1 MFGPPLIKLSQ
12 VENPNGESSDD
23 DVVDTKQDY
32 IAYISQ
38 LVFILKPN
46 NPSKTQDVRIMHGY
60 QLSVLVDDKGRFFL
74 SHIQQYFPNI
84 DTIIIKYIKFPIIKN
99 KFDQLLISQS
109 KNKPV
114 TNVKIIDVVK
124 RYDIRN
130 LKSCKLGVT
139 L

>member
-46 NPSKTQDVRIMHGY
+46 NQR
-60 QLSVLVDDKGRFFL
+60 
-74 SHIQQYFPNI
+74 
-84 DTIIIKYIKFPIIKN
+84 
-99 KFDQLLISQS
+99 LLI
-109 KNKPV
+109 V
-114 TNVKIIDVVK
+114 W
-124 RYDIRN
+124 
-130 LKSCKLGVT
+130 
-139 L
+139 